1 MPSKMKANTRMD
13 CCICF
18 ISCWQWSMFLPIR
31 WKIYIGNQHGAL
43 PKSYQERVLEGRKK
57 FKCKLCNWKDDQQ
70 ISLKFDNE
78 QVTIINTPRYWPLN
92 CQISRYLGSC
102 IVYKMRPHF
111 STKRCQ
117 SSQLYR
123 WSKDLPQ
130 VPWWAGSDHK
140 CQLAD
145 ISDIGL

>member
-1 MPSKMKANTRMD
+1 MKANTRMD

-92 CQISRYLGSC
+92 CQISRYLGVALLTRWGHISQPNVVNLRNC
-102 IVYKMRPHF
+102 IDDQKIFLKCH
-111 STKRCQ
+111 
-117 SSQLYR
+117 
-123 WSKDLPQ
+123 DEQ
-130 VPWWAGSDHK
+130 VLIINAN
-140 CQLAD
+140 
-145 ISDIGL
+145 